1 MHRRESLPADA
12 DLIRIAREG
21 IEALNQKYQSDR
33 SDIFFLFHRPRRWNA
48 QEGAWMG
55 YERKR
60 GKLTGMVERA
70 AAVGSR
76 IASSEIVGDVAA
88 LSEVR
93 YVITLDTDTQ
103 LPRDSARQMVG
114 AMAHALNRPIFDAKR
129 QRVVDGYGILQPRVG
144 VSLPSSQ
151 GSWFTR
157 LFAGDAGVDPY
168 TRVVSDVY
176 QDLFREGS
184 FIGKGIYDVDAF
196 QQACGQL
203 PENAI
208 LSHDLLESAYA
219 RSALIS
225 DVELF
230 EEFPSS
236 YATDLSR
243 RHRWMRGDW
252 QIAPWLLPRVA
263 ARAGEKTP
271 LSAISWWKIF
281 DNLRRSLVPIGL
293 LILLLGGWLTLDRP
307 LAAASALLAATRS
320 GHWRRFPLM
329 RRVLPALVRKPR
341 DVSLLLHLRLTA
353 RALGKKSLHVLFTL
367 IFLASDA
374 WISLDAIAR
383 SLLRVSV
390 TKRKLLEW
398 TTSSDA
404 ERSQRTDIPGFFRTM
419 WLGPVI
425 AAGVAFLVCDLLRH
439 GRSRDCRGRRFRCSW
454 RLWAIVAAGCLV
466 AQPSSH
472 GDAAISVR
480 LLEKQRQFLQK
491 LARRTW
497 RYFEVFVTAEENWL
511 PPDNV
516 QERLS
521 AVVAPRTSPTNIGIA
536 LLANLAAYD
545 FGYCSAAQL
554 LDRTAKTFQSLAKM
568 ERHRGHFLNWYDT
581 RTLQPLSPRYVSMV
595 DSGNL
600 AGHLFV
606 LRSGLAELIHAPVFP
621 GHVFGGLRDTLGVL
635 LDTALGQHV
644 PADQR
649 ERGLVPP
656 HVIRQMERLQQVF
669 GHPPDTLGEFRAAAS
684 RCCSGCWRRQLR
696 FAPGVGDDPEVRWWA
711 AAFEQSLYRPS

>member
-1 MHRRESLPADA
+1 MWLRRG
-12 DLIRIAREG
+12 RE
-21 IEALNQKYQSDR
+21 N
-33 SDIFFLFHRPRRWNA
+33 
-48 QEGAWMG
+48 
-55 YERKR
+55 
-60 GKLTGMVERA
+60 
-70 AAVGSR
+70 
-76 IASSEIVGDVAA
+76 
-88 LSEVR
+88 
-93 YVITLDTDTQ
+93 
-103 LPRDSARQMVG
+103 
-114 AMAHALNRPIFDAKR
+114 
-129 QRVVDGYGILQPRVG
+129 
-144 VSLPSSQ
+144 
-151 GSWFTR
+151 
-157 LFAGDAGVDPY
+157 
-168 TRVVSDVY
+168 
-176 QDLFREGS
+176 
-184 FIGKGIYDVDAF
+184 
-196 QQACGQL
+196 
-203 PENAI
+203 
-208 LSHDLLESAYA
+208 
-219 RSALIS
+219 
-225 DVELF
+225 
-230 EEFPSS
+230 
-236 YATDLSR
+236 
-243 RHRWMRGDW
+243 
-252 QIAPWLLPRVA
+252 
-263 ARAGEKTP
+263 P

-307 LAAASALLAATRS
+307 LAAASALLAVVVVAAI
-320 GHWRRFPLM
+320 PLM
-329 RRVLPALVRKPR
+329 DVLTALVRKPR

-353 RALGKKSLHVLFTL
+353 RALGEKSLHVLFTL

-383 SLLRVSV
+383 CTGCCSVSV

-425 AAGVAFLVCDLLRH
+425 AAGVAFLFFGIDRRLPWFAIALLLAW
-439 GRSRDCRGRRFRCSW
+439 GLSP
-454 RLWAIVAAGCLV
+454 LV
-466 AQPSSH
+466 AWWLSRPL
-472 GDAAISVR
+472 AAAPAR

-521 AVVAPRTSPTNIGIA
+521 AVIAPRTSPTNIGIA

-606 LRSGLAELIHAPVFP
+606 LRSGLAELIHAPIFP
-621 GHVFGGLRDTLGVL
+621 SHVFGGLRDTLGVL
-635 LDTALGQHV
+635 LDTALGQHC
-644 PADQR
+644 ADQPRARASARHTANGASPAGLWPSARHTAHSALQLQRLLVAVTEIARAGRRRFRSAMVGGRPDGAPSPIISMICAPVADSATRRLPEGIWTDGSPEQIQQLTAVRQAMVRLDGPLNLR
-649 ERGLVPP
+649 EVAELGHSTLPFIDAVLSTALPEIEHAMARRASACDRWLV
-656 HVIRQMERLQQVF
+656 
-669 GHPPDTLGEFRAAAS
+669 
-684 RCCSGCWRRQLR
+684 QLR
-696 FAPGVGDDPEVRWWA
+696 DRAH
-711 AAFEQSLYRPS
+711 